1 MNWGKGIFI
10 TFVVFAL
17 GLVVMLVI
25 TLRQDLG
32 LVASDYYKQEL
43 AYQDQMERIKNF
55 NSLVNKPEIK
65 QEIELNKVVLTFPSE
80 LLDQIH
86 EGEVQ
91 FFRPSNSEFDIIYK
105 LIFDEQGRQYFD
117 LDNFEKGMWRVKI
130 NWRTQDKEFYRESI
144 LVFG

>member
-80 LLDQIH
+80 LIEQIH
-86 EGEVQ
+86 EGEVH
-91 FFRPSNSEFDIIYK
+91 FFRPSNSEIDIIYK
-105 LIFDEQGRQYFD
+105 LTFDEQGRQYFD

-130 NWRTQDKEFYRESI
+130 NWKGQDKEYYRESI